1 MHDFWLKALAAIA
14 EDLGSVLRAKTKTNK
29 KKTPKT
35 NNNNNKKLTMAYNSA
50 SRASGAIFWFHEAA
64 NTWCTH
70 INAGT
75 HTS

>member
-29 KKTPKT
+29 KKPQKQTT
-35 NNNNNKKLTMAYNSA
+35 TTTKKLTMAYNSA